1 LSQKKQILR
10 SASVIGFFTLL
21 SRVFGYVR
29 DQRLTLLLGTSVS
42 ADAFLLAFRIPSIMR
57 RLVGEGSMNAAFIP
71 VFSDYMGNR
80 TREEMWQL
88 ANRVFWTIALLLA
101 IVTILGMVF
110 SSAVI
115 YSFSPRGTGDL
126 HLLGA
131 ELNRILFPAV
141 FFVGMGAVAIAILNG
156 FQVFGVPAASPILVN
171 AAFILFSMGFVW
183 RKFGHPS
190 KALAVG
196 VVVGA
201 ALQFLI
207 MLPQLVRKGMRFD
220 FGFSLRDP
228 GVRRVARLMLPAFFG
243 VGIVHI
249 NVLVGTLFATDK
261 RMPVGSLTSLYV
273 GDRIMQLVL
282 GAYAIA
288 VATAI
293 LPGMARLAAAGDIPG
308 LKTTLEFSM
317 RIVSFITV
325 PAAVGLIVMR
335 KPIVQILFEHGRF
348 GAESVMLTSRALFYY
363 SLGLPAFAAAK
374 LIVPA
379 FYSTQDTKTPMQI
392 AAVTLVANILFNIL
406 LLAFCFR
413 IFQNGVPALAT
424 VLAAYLNLGMLVAI
438 LRKRIGALRES
449 VLARSLAKVVIA
461 SAAMGAACLAGLHL
475 SHFDA
480 TASFFP
486 RLGVF
491 LALLGG
497 ATAVYFGVAR
507 LFRCEELGEL
517 YLIVARG
524 QHAEPLDVGL
534 TG

>member
-1 LSQKKQILR
+1 LSHKKQILQ

-21 SRVFGYVR
+21 SRVFGYIR

-80 TREEMWQL
+80 TREEMWRL
-88 ANRVFWTIALLLA
+88 ANRVFWTMALLLA
-101 IVTILGMVF
+101 VLTILGLVF

-115 YSFSPRGTGDL
+115 YAFSPRGTGDL
-126 HLLGA
+126 HLLGT

-141 FFVGMGAVAIAILNG
+141 FFVGMGAVAIAILKG
-156 FQVFGVPAASPILVN
+156 FQIFGVPAASPILVN
-171 AAFILFSMGFVW
+171 AAFILFSMSFVW
-183 RKFGHPS
+183 HRFGHPA

-201 ALQFLI
+201 VLQFMM

-220 FGFSLRDP
+220 FGFSLQDP

-243 VGIVHI
+243 AGILHI
-249 NVLVGTLFATDK
+249 NVLVGTLFATDR
-261 RMPVGSLTSLYV
+261 RMPIGSLTSLYI

-293 LPGMARLAAAGDIPG
+293 LPGMSRQAAAGDIPG
-308 LKTTLEFSM
+308 LKTTLGFST
-317 RIVSFITV
+317 RIVSFITI

-335 KPIVQILFEHGRF
+335 KPIVQVLFEHGRF
-348 GAESVMLTSRALFYY
+348 GAESVTLTSRALLYY

-379 FYSTQDTKTPMQI
+379 FYSTQDTKTPMQV
-392 AAVTLVANILFNIL
+392 AAVALVANILFNVL
-406 LLAFCFR
+406 FLAFFFR
-413 IFQNGVPALAT
+413 IFQNGIPAVAA
-424 VLAAYLNLGMLVAI
+424 VLASYLSFGMLFVI
-438 LRKRIGALRES
+438 LRNRIGALGEKEIM
-449 VLARSLAKVVIA
+449 RSMAKAAIAAVV
-461 SAAMGAACLAGLHL
+461 MGVACVAGLRI
-475 SHFDA
+475 SHFEA
-480 TASFFP
+480 IERFFP
-486 RLGVF
+486 RLAVF

-497 ATAVYFGVAR
+497 GTAVYFGVAR
-507 LFRCEELGEL
+507 LFKCEELGEL
-517 YLIVARG
+517 YLMVARR
-524 QHAEPLDVGL
+524 QHAEPLDAGMA
-534 TG
+534 G

>member
-1 LSQKKQILR
+1 LSHKRQILK

-42 ADAFLLAFRIPSIMR
+42 ADAFLLAFRVPSIMR

-71 VFSDYMGNR
+71 VLSDYMGNR

-88 ANRVFWTIALLLA
+88 VNRVFWTMALLLA
-101 IVTILGMVF
+101 VVTLLGMVF
-110 SSAVI
+110 STAVI

-126 HLLGA
+126 HVLGA

-156 FQVFGVPAASPILVN
+156 FQIFGVPAASPILVN

-183 RKFGHPS
+183 HKFGHPA
-190 KALAVG
+190 KALAAG

-201 ALQFLI
+201 VLQFLI

-220 FGFSLRDP
+220 FGLSLGDP

-243 VGIVHI
+243 VGILHV
-249 NVLVGTLFATDK
+249 NVLVGTLFATDR

-293 LPGMARLAAAGDIPG
+293 LPGMARQVAAGDIPG
-308 LKTTLEFSM
+308 LKTTLGFSM
-317 RIVSFITV
+317 RIVSFITI

-335 KPIVQILFEHGRF
+335 KPIVQVLFEHGRF

-379 FYSTQDTKTPMQI
+379 FYSTHDTKTPMHA
-392 AAVTLVANILFNIL
+392 AAVALVANVVFNML
-406 LLAFCFR
+406 LLTFCFR
-413 IFQNGVPALAT
+413 IFQNGVPALAA
-424 VLAAYLNLGMLVAI
+424 VLAAYLNCGMLFAI
-438 LRKRIGALRES
+438 LRRRIGALEEGA
-449 VLARSLAKVVIA
+449 LFRSMAKVGLA
-461 SAAMGAACLAGLHL
+461 SAVMGAACLAGLRF
-475 SHFDA
+475 SHFYA
-480 TASFFP
+480 IESFVP

-507 LFRCEELGEL
+507 LFQCEELGEL

-524 QHAEPLDVGL
+524 QHTEPMDVGL